1 MTETL
6 PGAAIPNPTDE
17 AAITAAVDQ
26 AIAAIAGAGSLDE
39 LKAVRLAH
47 TGEKS
52 PLSLANRE
60 IGGLPQ
66 PLSCREGRAGSRT
79 RP

>member
-6 PGAAIPNPTDE
+6 PGAGVPNPLDE

-26 AIAAIAGAGSLDE
+26 AVAAIAAASTLDE

-52 PLSLANRE
+52 ALSLANRE
-60 IGGLPQ
+60 IGGLPKDQ
-66 PLSCREGRAGSRT
+66 KAAAGKLMGSSR
-79 RP
+79 

>member
-26 AIAAIAGAGSLDE
+26 AIAAIAGAGTLDE

-47 TGEKS
+47 TGE
-52 PLSLANRE
+52 
-60 IGGLPQ
+60 
-66 PLSCREGRAGSRT
+66 
-79 RP
+79 